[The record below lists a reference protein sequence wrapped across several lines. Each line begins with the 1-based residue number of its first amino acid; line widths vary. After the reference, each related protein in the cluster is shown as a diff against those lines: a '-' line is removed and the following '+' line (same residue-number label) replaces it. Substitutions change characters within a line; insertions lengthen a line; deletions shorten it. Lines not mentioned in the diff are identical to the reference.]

1 MLFQDIIS
9 DKITKAK
16 LLKISLNFREWCV
29 FYIFISRVTLMSG
42 KIMQELY
49 CQDCSY
55 KGLFKTSGNKV
66 ALSYFDTQ

>member
-1 MLFQDIIS
+1 
-9 DKITKAK
+9 
-16 LLKISLNFREWCV
+16 
-29 FYIFISRVTLMSG
+29 MSG